1 MGAPRCF
8 FKEGNTIPKI
18 KERNQ
23 TDKVKGKKKGGKP
36 AQASARRVMTAK
48 LKKELAQRKRGGVS
62 PAAEIPHDNITGI
75 TSTGSMTTG
84 SASADSSTGAVGQ
97 VEQTT
102 QAAAADVGRAA
113 KRGAAMAVS
122 KVKQKR
128 REVKERRHQP
138 DAQGQPPDTPA
149 PGGHRTD
156 IPPGQPPRQ
165 DPAGDAFTSTPPT
178 PGDRMRQRAA
188 DQRKEQLAR
197 PRAGTPSQGTAPAS
211 PHYGGPQLSPGP
223 STKNSPTGDRSIY
236 PSIKER
242 PRCSNILKEKPTA
255 GAIRPKTRQAVE
267 QAARTR
273 AAPASVPGPAGKKA
287 AAGKIADR
295 ARRKAQREAQRGML
309 QKSRQTAQAAADLS
323 KRAAQATVK
332 AVKELIGALS
342 ALVGGGVLA
351 AAMCVIF
358 LVAAV
363 IASPFGILFANE
375 PSPGAVPLA
384 AAVNQINMELSDR
397 LAALQTGDY
406 SAIDIQGAAPDW
418 REVAAV
424 FACKTAMGA
433 DSVDVAALTPDRVAR
448 LKAVF
453 WDMCALS
460 SSVETIDHPATD
472 DTEAWTEKKLHITI
486 TAKSAE
492 DMRTAYAFSA
502 DQNSTLTELLDEL
515 DVIGG
520 LLANLGISD
529 EKVIEVL
536 QRLPDDL
543 SPERRAVVETA
554 CKLVGKVNYFWGGKS
569 SAIGWDPRWGT
580 LMKVT
585 APGNDTSGTYRPFGL
600 DCSGFLDWVLKNVGL
615 PSDGHWYVNRNLT
628 AVSTANAKPGD
639 FALYPDASHIGVVV
653 GRNEAGKLLVCHCA
667 SGQNNI
673 VITEFSASGF
683 TVVGKLAFM
692 D

>member
-1 MGAPRCF
+1 
-8 FKEGNTIPKI
+8 
-18 KERNQ
+18 
-23 TDKVKGKKKGGKP
+23 
-36 AQASARRVMTAK
+36 MTAK
-48 LKKELAQRKRGGVS
+48 LKKELAQRKQGGGGS
-62 PAAEIPHDNITGI
+62 AAEIPRDDFTGS
-75 TSTGSMTTG
+75 TSTTAIG
-84 SASADSSTGAVGQ
+84 SASADSGAGAVEQ

-102 QAAAADVGRAA
+102 QAAAIDAGRFA
-113 KRGAAMAVS
+113 KRGASLAAS
-122 KVKQKR
+122 KAKRKR
-128 REVKERRHQP
+128 REINERRRQP
-138 DAQGQPPDTPA
+138 DTQGQSPDIEPPA

-156 IPPGQPPRQ
+156 NPPGQPPRQ
-165 DPAGDAFTSTPPT
+165 DPAGVTPTQLSPPA
-178 PGDRMRQRAA
+178 PGDRMRQRAV
-188 DQRKEQLAR
+188 DQRKEHCTR
-197 PRAGTPSQGTAPAS
+197 PRAGTMPQGDAPAS
-211 PHYGGPQLSPGP
+211 PHYGGPTPTPGP
-223 STKNSPTGDRSIY
+223 STKNPPTGNQSIN

-242 PRCSNILKEKPTA
+242 PRRSTLLKEKPQA

-287 AAGKIADR
+287 AARGTADR
-295 ARRKAQREAQRGML
+295 ARKKARREAQRGMF
-309 QKSRQTAQAAADLS
+309 QKSKQTAQAAADLS

-351 AAMCVIF
+351 A
-358 LVAAV
+358 
-363 IASPFGILFANE
+363 
-375 PSPGAVPLA
+375 
-384 AAVNQINMELSDR
+384 
-397 LAALQTGDY
+397 LQAGDY
-406 SAIDIQGAAPDW
+406 NAIDIQGAAPDW

-472 DTEAWTEKKLHITI
+472 DTETWTEKKLHITI
-486 TAKSAE
+486 TPKSAD
-492 DMRTAYAFSA
+492 DMRTAYVFSA
-502 DQNSTLTELLDEL
+502 DQNNTLTELLEEL

-585 APGNDTSGTYRPFGL
+585 SPGNVTSGTYRPFGL
-600 DCSGFLDWVLKNVGL
+600 DCSGFLDWVLKNAGL

-628 AVSTANAKPGD
+628 AASPANAKPGD

>member
-23 TDKVKGKKKGGKP
+23 TDKVKGKKKSGKP

-48 LKKELAQRKRGGVS
+48 LKKELAQRKRGRGS
-62 PAAEIPHDNITGI
+62 SAAEIPRGSFTDTA
-75 TSTGSMTTG
+75 STTATG
-84 SASADSSTGAVGQ
+84 SASADSSAGAVEQ
-97 VEQTT
+97 VGQTT
-102 QAAAADVGRAA
+102 QAAAVDVGRAA
-113 KRGAAMAVS
+113 KRGASVAAS

-128 REVKERRHQP
+128 REVKERRCQP
-138 DAQGQPPDTPA
+138 DAQGQPPDIGSPA
-149 PGGHRTD
+149 SGGHRTE
-156 IPPGQPPRQ
+156 IPPGQPSRQ

-197 PRAGTPSQGTAPAS
+197 PRAGTAFQGEAPAS
-211 PHYGGPQLSPGP
+211 PHYGGARPAPGP
-223 STKNSPTGDRSIY
+223 ATTNHPTGDRSIH

-242 PRCSNILKEKPTA
+242 PRHSNALKEKPAA
-255 GAIRPKTRQAVE
+255 GTIRPKARQAAE
-267 QAARTR
+267 QAVRVR
-273 AAPASVPGPAGKKA
+273 AAPASAPGPAGRKA

-295 ARRKAQREAQRGML
+295 ARRKAQRAAQRGML

-342 ALVGGGVLA
+342 ALVGRGVLA

-543 SPERRAVVETA
+543 SPERWAVVETA

-639 FALYPDASHIGVVV
+639 FALYPDASHIGMVV
-653 GRNEAGKLLVCHCA
+653 GRNEAGKLLICHCA

-683 TVVGKLAFM
+683 TVVGKLAFL

>member
-1 MGAPRCF
+1 
-8 FKEGNTIPKI
+8 
-18 KERNQ
+18 
-23 TDKVKGKKKGGKP
+23 
-36 AQASARRVMTAK
+36 MTAK
-48 LKKELAQRKRGGVS
+48 LKKELAQRKQGGGGS
-62 PAAEIPHDNITGI
+62 AAEIPRDDFTGS
-75 TSTGSMTTG
+75 TSTTAIG
-84 SASADSSTGAVGQ
+84 SASADSGAGAVEQ

-102 QAAAADVGRAA
+102 QAAAIDAGRFA
-113 KRGAAMAVS
+113 KRGASLAAS
-122 KVKQKR
+122 KAKRKR
-128 REVKERRHQP
+128 REINERRRQP
-138 DAQGQPPDTPA
+138 DTQGQSPDIEPPA

-156 IPPGQPPRQ
+156 NPPGQPPRQ
-165 DPAGDAFTSTPPT
+165 DPAGVTPTQLSPPA
-178 PGDRMRQRAA
+178 PGDRMRQRAV
-188 DQRKEQLAR
+188 DQRKEHCTR
-197 PRAGTPSQGTAPAS
+197 PRAGTMPQGDAPAS
-211 PHYGGPQLSPGP
+211 PHYGGPTPTPGP
-223 STKNSPTGDRSIY
+223 STKNPPTGNQSIN

-242 PRCSNILKEKPTA
+242 PRRSTLLKEKPQA

-287 AAGKIADR
+287 AARGTADR
-295 ARRKAQREAQRGML
+295 ARKKARREAQRGMF
-309 QKSRQTAQAAADLS
+309 QKSKQTAQAAADLS

-351 AAMCVIF
+351 A
-358 LVAAV
+358 
-363 IASPFGILFANE
+363 
-375 PSPGAVPLA
+375 
-384 AAVNQINMELSDR
+384 
-397 LAALQTGDY
+397 LQAGDY
-406 SAIDIQGAAPDW
+406 NAIDIQGAAPDW

-472 DTEAWTEKKLHITI
+472 DTETWTEKKLHITI
-486 TAKSAE
+486 TPKSAD
-492 DMRTAYAFSA
+492 DMRTAYVFSA
-502 DQNSTLTELLDEL
+502 DQNNTLTELLEEL

-585 APGNDTSGTYRPFGL
+585 SPGNVTSGTYRPFGL
-600 DCSGFLDWVLKNVGL
+600 DCSGFLDWVLKNAGL

-628 AVSTANAKPGD
+628 AASPANAKPGD

-653 GRNEAGKLLVCHCA
+653 GRNEVGKLLICHCA

-683 TVVGKLAFM
+683 TAVGKLSFM

>member
-84 SASADSSTGAVGQ
+84 SASADSSTGAVEQ
-97 VEQTT
+97 VEQTAQT
-102 QAAAADVGRAA
+102 AAVDVGRAA

-128 REVKERRHQP
+128 REVKERRRQP

-149 PGGHRTD
+149 PGGHGADT
-156 IPPGQPPRQ
+156 PSGQPPHQ
-165 DPAGDAFTSTPPT
+165 GSAPGTSATPPPPT
-178 PGDRMRQRAA
+178 PGECMRQRAA
-188 DQRKEQLAR
+188 DQRKEQLTR

-255 GAIRPKTRQAVE
+255 GAIRPKNCRAVE

-273 AAPASVPGPAGKKA
+273 AAPASVPGPAGRKA

-295 ARRKAQREAQRGML
+295 ARKKAQREAQRGML

-342 ALVGGGVLA
+342 ALVGGGTLV

-397 LAALQTGDY
+397 LAALQAGDY

-424 FACKTAMGA
+424 FACKTAMGS

-460 SSVETIDHPATD
+460 SSVETIDHPAT
-472 DTEAWTEKKLHITI
+472 EEQKLHITI

-515 DVIGG
+515 DVIGS

-536 QRLPDDL
+536 RRLLDDL

>member
-1 MGAPRCF
+1 
-8 FKEGNTIPKI
+8 
-18 KERNQ
+18 
-23 TDKVKGKKKGGKP
+23 
-36 AQASARRVMTAK
+36 MTAK

-113 KRGAAMAVS
+113 KRGAALAAS
-122 KVKQKR
+122 KVKRKR
-128 REVKERRHQP
+128 REVKERRRQP

-149 PGGHRTD
+149 PGGHGADT
-156 IPPGQPPRQ
+156 PSGQPPHQ
-165 DPAGDAFTSTPPT
+165 GSAPGTSATPPPPT
-178 PGDRMRQRAA
+178 PGECMRQRAA
-188 DQRKEQLAR
+188 DQRKEQLTHPKTVTAKASR
-197 PRAGTPSQGTAPAS
+197 GEAPAS
-211 PHYGGPQLSPGP
+211 PHYGGASASPGP
-223 STKNSPTGDRSIY
+223 STKKLPAGDQSIN

-242 PRCSNILKEKPTA
+242 PRRSIVLKEKPQA
-255 GAIRPKTRQAVE
+255 GTIQPKTRRAVE

-273 AAPASVPGPAGKKA
+273 SAPTSAPGPVGKQA
-287 AAGKIADR
+287 ATKRMNDR
-295 ARRKAQREAQRGML
+295 ARKKAQRKAQRSLL
-309 QKSRQTAQAAADLS
+309 QKSKQTAKTAADLS
-323 KRAAQATVK
+323 KKAAQATVK
-332 AVKELIGALS
+332 AVKELISALA
-342 ALVGGGVLA
+342 ALVGGGTLV

-358 LVAAV
+358 LAAAV
-363 IASPFGILFANE
+363 IASPFGIFFANE
-375 PSPGAVPLA
+375 PSPGAVPLSA
-384 AAVNQINMELSDR
+384 VVNQVNMELSDK
-397 LAALQTGDY
+397 LAALQSGSY
-406 SAIDIQGAAPDW
+406 SSIDIEGAAPDW

-424 FACKTAMGA
+424 FACKTAMGS
-433 DSVDVAALTPDRVAR
+433 DSVDVAALTPDRVER

-453 WDMCALS
+453 WDMCALTS
-460 SSVETIDHPATD
+460 RVETIEHEATN
-472 DTEAWTEKKLHITI
+472 DTEAWTEQKLHITI
-486 TAKSAE
+486 TSKSAD
-492 DMRTAYAFSA
+492 DMRTAYTFST
-502 DQNSTLTELLDEL
+502 DQNNTLTELLDEL

-520 LLANLGISD
+520 LLGNLGIAD
-529 EKVIEVL
+529 EKVLEVL
-536 QRLPDDL
+536 QRLPDNL

-585 APGNDTSGTYRPFGL
+585 SPGNDTSGTYRPFGL

-615 PSDGHWYVNRNLT
+615 PSDGHWYINRNLT
-628 AVSTANAKPGD
+628 AVSTADAKPGD

-653 GRNEAGKLLVCHCA
+653 GRNEAGKLLICHCA

-683 TVVGKLAFM
+683 AAVGKLAFM

>member
-23 TDKVKGKKKGGKP
+23 TDKVKGKKKSGKP

-128 REVKERRHQP
+128 REVKERRRQP

-197 PRAGTPSQGTAPAS
+197 PRAGTAFQGEAPAS
-211 PHYGGPQLSPGP
+211 PHYGGARPAPGP
-223 STKNSPTGDRSIY
+223 ATTNHPTGDRSIH

-242 PRCSNILKEKPTA
+242 PRHSNALKEKPAA
-255 GAIRPKTRQAVE
+255 GTIRPKARQAAE
-267 QAARTR
+267 QAVRVR
-273 AAPASVPGPAGKKA
+273 AAPASAPGPAGRKA

-332 AVKELIGALS
+332 AVKELIGTLS

>member
-1 MGAPRCF
+1 
-8 FKEGNTIPKI
+8 
-18 KERNQ
+18 
-23 TDKVKGKKKGGKP
+23 
-36 AQASARRVMTAK
+36 MTAK
-48 LKKELAQRKRGGVS
+48 LKKELAQRKQGGGGS
-62 PAAEIPHDNITGI
+62 AAEIPRDDFTGS
-75 TSTGSMTTG
+75 TSTTAIG
-84 SASADSSTGAVGQ
+84 SASADSGAGAVEQ

-102 QAAAADVGRAA
+102 QAAAIDAGRFA
-113 KRGAAMAVS
+113 KRGASLAAS
-122 KVKQKR
+122 KAKRKR
-128 REVKERRHQP
+128 REINERRRQP
-138 DAQGQPPDTPA
+138 DTQGQSPDIEPPA

-156 IPPGQPPRQ
+156 NPPGQPPRQ
-165 DPAGDAFTSTPPT
+165 DPAGVTPTQLSPPA
-178 PGDRMRQRAA
+178 PGDRMRQRAV
-188 DQRKEQLAR
+188 DQRKEHCTR
-197 PRAGTPSQGTAPAS
+197 PRAGTMPQGDAPAS
-211 PHYGGPQLSPGP
+211 PHYGGPTPTPGP
-223 STKNSPTGDRSIY
+223 STKNPPTGNQSIN

-242 PRCSNILKEKPTA
+242 PRRSTLLKEKPQA

-287 AAGKIADR
+287 AARGTADR
-295 ARRKAQREAQRGML
+295 ARKKARREAQRGMF
-309 QKSRQTAQAAADLS
+309 QKSKQTAQAAADLS

-342 ALVGGGVLA
+342 ARVGGGVLA
-351 AAMCVIF
+351 ARQA
-358 LVAAV
+358 
-363 IASPFGILFANE
+363 G
-375 PSPGAVPLA
+375 GW
-384 AAVNQINMELSDR
+384 
-397 LAALQTGDY
+397 

-472 DTEAWTEKKLHITI
+472 DTETWTEKKLHITI
-486 TAKSAE
+486 TPKSAD
-492 DMRTAYAFSA
+492 DMRTAYVFSA
-502 DQNSTLTELLDEL
+502 DQNNTLTELLEEL

-585 APGNDTSGTYRPFGL
+585 SPGNVTSGTYRPFGL
-600 DCSGFLDWVLKNVGL
+600 DCSGFLDWVLKNAGL

-628 AVSTANAKPGD
+628 AASPANAKPGD

>member
-48 LKKELAQRKRGGVS
+48 LKKELAQRKRGGGNT
-62 PAAEIPHDNITGI
+62 AAEIPRGSFTDTA
-75 TSTGSMTTG
+75 STTATG
-84 SASADSSTGAVGQ
+84 SASADSGAGAVEQ
-97 VEQTT
+97 VEQTA
-102 QAAAADVGRAA
+102 QAAAVDVGRAA
-113 KRGAAMAVS
+113 KRGAALAAS
-122 KVKQKR
+122 KVKRKR
-128 REVKERRHQP
+128 REVKERRRQP

-149 PGGHRTD
+149 PGGHGADT
-156 IPPGQPPRQ
+156 PSGQPPHQ
-165 DPAGDAFTSTPPT
+165 GSAPGTSATPPPPT
-178 PGDRMRQRAA
+178 PGECMRQRAA
-188 DQRKEQLAR
+188 DQRKEQLTR

-287 AAGKIADR
+287 VARGTADR
-295 ARRKAQREAQRGML
+295 ARKKARREAQRGML
-309 QKSRQTAQAAADLS
+309 QKS

-332 AVKELIGALS
+332 AVKELISALS

-375 PSPGAVPLA
+375 LSPGAVPLA
-384 AAVNQINMELSDR
+384 AAVNQINMELSDK
-397 LAALQTGDY
+397 LAALQAGDY
-406 SAIDIQGAAPDW
+406 NAIDIQGAAPDW

-460 SSVETIDHPATD
+460 SSVEIIDHPATD

-486 TAKSAE
+486 TPKSAD
-492 DMRTAYAFSA
+492 DMRTAYVFSA

-554 CKLVGKVNYFWGGKS
+554 CKLVGKINYFWGGKS

>member
-1 MGAPRCF
+1 M
-8 FKEGNTIPKI
+8 PKI

-23 TDKVKGKKKGGKP
+23 TEKIKGKKKGGRP

-48 LKKELAQRKRGGVS
+48 LKKELAQRKQGGNC
-62 PAAEIPHDNITGI
+62 PTAEIPRDNFTDITDV
-75 TSTGSMTTG
+75 STNTTG
-84 SASADSSTGAVGQ
+84 SASASSSTGAVEQ
-97 VEQTT
+97 VEQTA
-102 QAAAADVGRAA
+102 QAAAVDMGRAA
-113 KRGAAMAVS
+113 KRGASMAVS
-122 KVKQKR
+122 KAKQKR
-128 REVKERRHQP
+128 REIKERRRQP
-138 DAQGQPPDTPA
+138 DTQGQPPDAPA
-149 PGGHRTD
+149 PAPDIHGNDTPPASDARHGRTAD
-156 IPPGQPPRQ
+156 GAAAPP
-165 DPAGDAFTSTPPT
+165 PPT
-178 PGDRMRQRAA
+178 PGDRMRQRAV

-197 PRAGTPSQGTAPAS
+197 PRAGTPSQGEAPAS
-211 PHYGGPQLSPGP
+211 PHYGGPRPVPGP
-223 STKNSPTGDRSIY
+223 AATNPPTGNQSIY
-236 PSIKER
+236 PSIKEH
-242 PRCSNILKEKPTA
+242 PRRSTLLKEKPQA
-255 GAIRPKTRQAVE
+255 GAIRPKTRQTVE

-273 AAPASVPGPAGKKA
+273 AAPTSSPGPAGKKA
-287 AAGKIADR
+287 AAKGFTDR
-295 ARRKAQREAQRGML
+295 ARKKAQRDAQRGML
-309 QKSRQTAQAAADLS
+309 QKSRQTVQAAADLS

-332 AVKELIGALS
+332 AVKELISALA
-342 ALVGGGVLA
+342 ALVGGGALA
-351 AAMCVIF
+351 TAMCVIF

-384 AAVNQINMELSDR
+384 AAVNQINMELSDK
-397 LAALQTGDY
+397 LAALQAGEY
-406 SAIDIQGAAPDW
+406 STIDIQGAAPDW

-433 DSVDVAALTPDRVAR
+433 DSVDVAALTPDRVER

-472 DTEAWTEKKLHITI
+472 DTEAWTERKLHITI
-486 TAKSAE
+486 TPKSAD
-492 DMRTAYAFSA
+492 DMRTAYLFSA

-529 EKVIEVL
+529 ERVIEVL
-536 QRLPDDL
+536 QRLPDNL

-585 APGNDTSGTYRPFGL
+585 SPGNDTSGTYRPFGL
-600 DCSGFLDWVLKNVGL
+600 DCSGFLDWVLKNAGL
-615 PSDGHWYVNRNLT
+615 PSDGHWYIGRNLT
-628 AVSTANAKPGD
+628 GVSAANAKPGD
-639 FALYPDASHIGVVV
+639 FALYPDSSHIGVVV
-653 GRNEAGKLLVCHCA
+653 GRSEAGKLLICHCA

-683 TVVGKLAFM
+683 TAVGRLAFM

>member
-23 TDKVKGKKKGGKP
+23 TDKVKGKKKSGKP

-48 LKKELAQRKRGGVS
+48 LKKELAQRKRGGGNT
-62 PAAEIPHDNITGI
+62 AAEIPRGSFTDTA
-75 TSTGSMTTG
+75 STTATG

-102 QAAAADVGRAA
+102 QAAADVGRAA

-128 REVKERRHQP
+128 REVKERRRQP

-197 PRAGTPSQGTAPAS
+197 PRAGTAFQGEAPAS
-211 PHYGGPQLSPGP
+211 PHYGGARPAPGP
-223 STKNSPTGDRSIY
+223 ATTNHPTGDRSIH

-242 PRCSNILKEKPTA
+242 PRHSNALKEKPAA
-255 GAIRPKTRQAVE
+255 GTIRPKARQAAE
-267 QAARTR
+267 QAVRVR
-273 AAPASVPGPAGKKA
+273 AAPASAPGPAGRKA

-585 APGNDTSGTYRPFGL
+585 SPGNVTSGTYRPFGL
-600 DCSGFLDWVLKNVGL
+600 DCSGFLDWVLKNAGL

>member
-1 MGAPRCF
+1 
-8 FKEGNTIPKI
+8 
-18 KERNQ
+18 
-23 TDKVKGKKKGGKP
+23 
-36 AQASARRVMTAK
+36 
-48 LKKELAQRKRGGVS
+48 
-62 PAAEIPHDNITGI
+62 
-75 TSTGSMTTG
+75 
-84 SASADSSTGAVGQ
+84 
-97 VEQTT
+97 
-102 QAAAADVGRAA
+102 
-113 KRGAAMAVS
+113 
-122 KVKQKR
+122 
-128 REVKERRHQP
+128 
-138 DAQGQPPDTPA
+138 
-149 PGGHRTD
+149 
-156 IPPGQPPRQ
+156 
-165 DPAGDAFTSTPPT
+165 
-178 PGDRMRQRAA
+178 
-188 DQRKEQLAR
+188 
-197 PRAGTPSQGTAPAS
+197 
-211 PHYGGPQLSPGP
+211 
-223 STKNSPTGDRSIY
+223 
-236 PSIKER
+236 
-242 PRCSNILKEKPTA
+242 
-255 GAIRPKTRQAVE
+255 
-267 QAARTR
+267 
-273 AAPASVPGPAGKKA
+273 
-287 AAGKIADR
+287 
-295 ARRKAQREAQRGML
+295 ML
-309 QKSRQTAQAAADLS
+309 QKSKQTAQAAADLS

-375 PSPGAVPLA
+375 LSPGAVPLA

-520 LLANLGISD
+520 LLANLGMSD